1 LFHVGAFMV
10 FREAVVYAVFAS
22 AVAADVGDEF
32 FRSADGAAF
41 HRVPL
46 FFLGGLLLS

>member
-1 LFHVGAFMV
+1 MFHVGAFMV

-32 FRSADGAAF
+32 FCSADSAAF
-41 HRVPL
+41 HAVGL
-46 FFLGGLLLS
+46 SVLGGLLLS

>member
-1 LFHVGAFMV
+1 MFHVGAFMV

-46 FFLGGLLLS
+46 FLLGGLLLS